1 MKRGSITIYLALVFS
16 VLLAMLAVLLVS
28 ARDSA
33 IRMKTECSMDAALYS
48 VFAEYN
54 RELLEQYDLLF
65 IDTSYGGGQGSVAN
79 PAEHLRYYFQE
90 NLKTGS
96 DATSLCRRDLYA
108 LTVSGVKITDY
119 ALATDG
125 GGAVFERQAVDF
137 IKNKY
142 GLNCMEKLQNLVSS
156 AKDKNLL
163 TRDVAEE
170 QRMNQAQLDSM
181 KLPKRQI
188 SKEEWEEVPL
198 DNPADAV
205 NAARS
210 IGILSLVLDEGR
222 ELSSSAAALTNYVSH
237 RDCEQGSGVSGREK
251 LSGAEKLLFDRYILE
266 KTDCYTTEEAK
277 GLLKY
282 QLEYILAGKES
293 DAENL
298 KWVANRLLFVRQ
310 AANITYLYTDA
321 AKMAE
326 AETLALSITAVI
338 LSPEFAEPVKN
349 AILFAWAYAE
359 SVYDVKHLMAGG
371 KIPLM
376 KSAGTWHLSLMQM
389 LQFRQYLSGD
399 VHDSD
404 TEDGQSYT
412 DYLAILLLT
421 QNHEKKV
428 GRMMD
433 IIEMDLRLCN
443 GNANFRLDTCMDY
456 LEAEVVVESRYGYS
470 CEITRNYYYY

>member
-1 MKRGSITIYLALVFS
+1 MKRGSITIYLALVLS
-16 VLLAMLAVLLVS
+16 VLLAMITVLLVS

-54 RELLEQYDLLF
+54 RELLKQYDLLF

-79 PAEHLRYYFQE
+79 PTEHLKYYFNE
-90 NLKTGS
+90 NLKANEDTIGQ
-96 DATSLCRRDLYA
+96 TRRDLYA
-108 LTVSGVKITDY
+108 LTAASVKITDY
-119 ALATDG
+119 ALATDENG
-125 GGAVFERQAVDF
+125 QVFERQAVDF

-142 GLNCMEKLQNLVSS
+142 GLNCMTKLQNLVTTVR
-156 AKDKNLL
+156 DQNLL

-170 QRMNQAQLDSM
+170 QRINQAQLDSM

-188 SKEEWEEVPL
+188 SEEKWEEVPL
-198 DNPADAV
+198 DNPTDTV

-210 IGILSLVLDEGR
+210 IGILSLVLDDKK
-222 ELSSSAAALTNYVSH
+222 ELSSSAAALSNYVSH
-237 RDCEQGSGVSGREK
+237 RECEQGSGVGERKK
-251 LSGAEKLLFDRYILE
+251 LSKAEKLLFDRYILE

-282 QLEYILAGKES
+282 QLEYVLAGKES
-293 DAENL
+293 DVENL
-298 KWVANRLLFVRQ
+298 KWAANRLLFVRQ

-326 AETLALSITAVI
+326 AETLALSITTVI

-349 AILFAWAYAE
+349 AILLAWAYAE

-376 KSAGTWHLSLMQM
+376 KSSKTWHLSLSQM
-389 LQFRQYLSGD
+389 LQFRQYLSED
-399 VHDSD
+399 VQDPD
-404 TEDGQSYT
+404 MEEGQTYT

-421 QNHEKKV
+421 ENHEKKV
-428 GRMMD
+428 SRMMD

-443 GNANFRLDTCMDY
+443 GNCNFRLDTCMDY
-456 LEAEVVVESRYGYS
+456 LEAEAVAESRYGYS
-470 CEITRNYYYY
+470 CEIIRSYYYY